1 MFRESILIFPAG
13 ILTLSATAANAQT
26 ATTQF
31 DVQITI
37 TEECLINS
45 ADDLNFGSTGV
56 IDANIDGTNAVRV
69 QCTTGTAYDIGLDEG
84 TGSGATVAARLM
96 TGGGAATV
104 GYSLYRNAGRTQV
117 WGDTVA
123 TDTVSSTGTG
133 AEQVFTIYGRVPTQ
147 ATPATGTYNDIVTVT
162 VTY

>member
-1 MFRESILIFPAG
+1 MCRKTVLAGATTILALLEAPVV
-13 ILTLSATAANAQT
+13 AQT

-37 TEECLINS
+37 TEECQINS

-56 IDANIDGTNAVRV
+56 LDANIDGTNAIRV
-69 QCTTGTAYDIGLDEG
+69 QCTNGTTYNIGLNAGTGT
-84 TGSGATVAARLM
+84 GATVATRLM
-96 TGGGAATV
+96 TGAGAATV
-104 GYSLYRNAGRTQV
+104 QYSLYRNAARTQV
-117 WGDTVA
+117 WGETIG

-133 AEQVFTIYGRVPTQ
+133 AEQTFTVYGRVPTQ
-147 ATPATGTYNDIVTVT
+147 TTPAPNTYNDIVTAT